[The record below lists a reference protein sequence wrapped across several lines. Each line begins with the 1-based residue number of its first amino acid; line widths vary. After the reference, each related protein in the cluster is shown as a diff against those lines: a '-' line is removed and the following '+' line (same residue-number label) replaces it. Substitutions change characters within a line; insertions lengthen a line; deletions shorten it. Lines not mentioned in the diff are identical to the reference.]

1 MPELPIDVRDVLE
14 AWARV
19 APVVHR
25 TPVRRSR
32 QLDALAGCRV
42 YLKCENEQRVGAFKI
57 RGAYNKVAALRPEER
72 ARGVVAASSGNHAQG
87 VALAAQLLGVPA
99 TIFMP
104 SDAPLTKTE
113 ATRSYGAEVRFFDR
127 ARVIPAD
134 AVREYAAATGA
145 VIIPPF
151 DDPFV
156 MAGQGTV
163 ALELLA
169 ETGPLDAVVVPLGGG
184 GLLSGVA
191 TVVRALSPR
200 TRVYGVEPEGAD
212 DWVQS
217 LRVGRPVQIPPPPTI
232 ADGVRTREPGQ
243 LTFAVVSRLVDDVV
257 TVPDDRTR
265 QAVRFLCLRMKM
277 TVEPAGALGVAALL
291 DGTVPLVRGR
301 RVGVVLSGGNIDPD
315 TLAAMLLGTS

>member
-1 MPELPIDVRDVLE
+1 MTDLSISFRDVLD
-14 AWARV
+14 AATRI

-32 QLDALAGCRV
+32 QLDVLAGCRV

-57 RGAYNKVAALRPEER
+57 RGAYNRIAALTPEER

-87 VALAAQLLGVPA
+87 VALAARLLGIGA

-104 SDAPLTKTE
+104 SDAPLTKVE
-113 ATRSYGAEVRFFDR
+113 ATRGYGAEVVFYDR
-127 ARVIPAD
+127 SRVLPAD
-134 AVREYAAATGA
+134 AVREHAETTGA
-145 VIIPPF
+145 VVVPAF

-200 TRVYGVEPEGAD
+200 TRIYGVEPVGAD

-217 LRVGRPVQIPPPPTI
+217 LRVGRPVQIPPPTTI

-257 TVPDDRTR
+257 TAPDDRIR
-265 QAVRFLCLRMKM
+265 EAVRFLCLRVK
-277 TVEPAGALGVAALL
+277 TVVEPSGALGVAALMA
-291 DGTVPLVRGR
+291 GAVPGIEGK
-301 RVGVVLSGGNIDPD
+301 RVGVVLSGGNIDPEL
-315 TLAAMLLGTS
+315 LAAILSGR